1 MKDKLYYKNFLLK
14 KIRVFDVSLDYLKWF
29 KFKKELRFIDN
40 KNVHSLTNLKQF
52 VKKNQNKDS
61 IIIGIFNKKNKHI
74 GNIKFDNINRNDSS
88 CYLGVIIGDKKYRG
102 KGFSK
107 NIIFGAIKLL
117 KKNFN
122 INYVY
127 LGVNQNNMRARIAFL
142 MLDLIFI
149 KKNKKIIMRFNA

>member
-1 MKDKLYYKNFLLK
+1 MSK
-14 KIRVFDVSLDYLKWF
+14 KS
-29 KFKKELRFIDN
+29 
-40 KNVHSLTNLKQF
+40 
-52 VKKNQNKDS
+52 NKDS

-117 KKNFN
+117 KK
-122 INYVY
+122 I
-127 LGVNQNNMRARIAFL
+127 
-142 MLDLIFI
+142 LISTMFI
-149 KKNKKIIMRFNA
+149 